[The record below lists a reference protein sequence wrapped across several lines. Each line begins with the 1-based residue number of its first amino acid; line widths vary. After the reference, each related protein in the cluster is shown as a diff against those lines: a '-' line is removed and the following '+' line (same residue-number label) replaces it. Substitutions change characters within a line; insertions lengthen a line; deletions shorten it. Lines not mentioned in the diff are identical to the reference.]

1 MRTHLNILAI
11 LYVLTS
17 IGEVLA
23 GLALIGIASV
33 GGAFTGDVFLWSMIA
48 GLGSIFG
55 AFLIMIGLPGL
66 FLAYG
71 LWRVRWWARP
81 LGFVLGILN
90 LLNPPIGTIL
100 GIYTLWALMQDE
112 TRRLMDR
119 ESVVVTPE
127 AMGNRP

>member
-1 MRTHLNILAI
+1 MRTHLNVLAI

-55 AFLIMIGLPGL
+55 AFLIMLGLPGL

-71 LWRVRWWARP
+71 LWRARWWARP

-100 GIYTLWALMQDE
+100 GIYTLWALMQEE
-112 TRRLMDR
+112 TRVLMDR
-119 ESVVVTPE
+119 DAVVPVGQTTP
-127 AMGNRP
+127 ARQ

>member
-1 MRTHLNILAI
+1 MRTHLNVLAI

-17 IGEVLA
+17 IGEVLG
-23 GLALIGIASV
+23 GLALIGIASI

-71 LWRVRWWARP
+71 LWRTRPWARP
-81 LGFVLGILN
+81 LGFVLGILH

-112 TRRLMDR
+112 TRLLMERRDA
-119 ESVVVTPE
+119 VV
-127 AMGNRP
+127 AR

>member
-11 LYVLTS
+11 LYVITS
-17 IGEVLA
+17 IGEILA
-23 GLALIGIASV
+23 GLAIIGLASV

-55 AFLIMIGLPGL
+55 GFLILIGLPGM

-71 LWRVRWWARP
+71 LWRARAWARP

-100 GIYTLWALMQDE
+100 GIYTLWVLMQDE
-112 TRRLMDR
+112 TKALMERR
-119 ESVVVTPE
+119 EVV
-127 AMGNRP
+127 MQR